1 MLPRGVWQKDTEDD
15 GDAGTLGRPEA
26 VLNQISVA
34 VIGLGFGEHFVP
46 IYQRHPDVH
55 EVVLCDPDPERL
67 REVGDRH
74 GVRRRFASLDALLDA
89 PGVDA
94 AHLLTPLLLH
104 AAQSVR
110 VLRSGRH
117 CACAVTMGVSLDEL
131 RAVIAAQKA
140 SGKNYMMM
148 ETVVYS
154 REFLYVKDL
163 YARGELGDLTFL
175 RGVYFQDVEGR
186 DPYWQSVP
194 PMHYATH
201 AVAPLL
207 ALTGTR
213 ATRVHCLGSGLLSS
227 HLHQPGANPFRLET
241 GLFRLEDPS
250 LAAEVTRSWFET
262 ARPYIEGFHVYGT
275 KKGFEWSHLPGDRPS
290 LFTLGDERTP
300 YGRPVEVARLT
311 LPDYADRL
319 PPEIREFTQ
328 YEADGAHGG
337 SHPHLVHEFVRS
349 IVESRPP
356 AIDAL
361 TAATW
366 TAPGLCAHESA
377 LRDGEAVTIP
387 AFTAPAA

>member
-1 MLPRGVWQKDTEDD
+1 MNR
-15 GDAGTLGRPEA
+15 
-26 VLNQISVA
+26 ISVA
-34 VIGLGFGEHFVP
+34 VTGLGFGAEFVP
-46 IYQRHPDVH
+46 IYRRHPDVR
-55 EVVLCDPDPERL
+55 EVILCDPDPARL

-89 PGVDA
+89 PDVDA
-94 AHLLTPLLLH
+94 VHLLTPLFFH
-104 AAQSVR
+104 ADQAVR
-110 VLRSGRH
+110 VLQSGRH

-131 RAVIAAQKA
+131 HAVIAAQRA

-154 REFLYVKDL
+154 REFLFVKGL
-163 YARGELGDLTFL
+163 YDRGELGDLTFL

-186 DPYWQSVP
+186 DAYWRSVP

-213 ATRVHCLGSGLLSS
+213 ATRVHCLGSGLLSP
-227 HLHQPGANPFRLET
+227 HLRLPGANPFRLET
-241 GLFRLEDPS
+241 ALFRLEDPP

-275 KKGFEWSHLPGDRPS
+275 KRGFEWSALHSDKPT

-300 YGRPVEVARLT
+300 HGRPVDAARLT

-319 PPEIREFTQ
+319 PAELREFTQ
-328 YEADGAHGG
+328 YETDGAHGG
-337 SHPHLVHEFVRS
+337 SHPHLAHEFVRS
-349 IVESRPP
+349 IVERRPP
-356 AIDAL
+356 AIDAV

-366 TAPGLCAHESA
+366 TVPGLCAHESA
-377 LRDGEAVTIP
+377 LRDGEAITIP
-387 AFTAPAA
+387 TFA

>member
-1 MLPRGVWQKDTEDD
+1 MTQIRI
-15 GDAGTLGRPEA
+15 A
-26 VLNQISVA
+26 VV
-34 VIGLGFGEHFVP
+34 GLGFGAEFVP
-46 IYQRHPDVH
+46 LYQRHPDVH
-55 EVVLCDPDPERL
+55 EVVLCDPNSERL

-74 GVRRRFASLDALLDA
+74 GIRRRFASLDALLDV
-89 PGVDA
+89 PDVDA
-94 AHLLTPLLLH
+94 VHLLTPLFFH
-104 AAQSVR
+104 AGQAIR
-110 VLRSGRH
+110 VLQSGKH

-131 RAVIAAQKA
+131 RAVIAAQRA

-154 REFLYVKDL
+154 REFFFVKDL
-163 YARGELGDLTFL
+163 YDRGEIGDLTFL

-186 DPYWQSVP
+186 DAYWQSVP

-213 ATRVHCLGSGLLSS
+213 ATRVHCLGSGLLSP
-227 HLHQPGANPFRLET
+227 HLQQPGANPFRLET
-241 GLFRLEDPS
+241 ALLRLKDPPI
-250 LAAEVTRSWFET
+250 AAEVTRSWFET

-275 KKGFEWSHLPGDRPS
+275 KQGFEWSPLHDDKPM

-300 YGRPVEVARLT
+300 YGRPVDAARLT

-319 PPEIREFTQ
+319 PPELREFTQ
-328 YEADGAHGG
+328 YETDGAHGG
-337 SHPHLVHEFVRS
+337 SHPHLAHEFVRS
-349 IVESRPP
+349 IVEGRPS
-356 AIDAL
+356 AIDAV
-361 TAATW
+361 TSANW

-387 AFTAPAA
+387 AFA